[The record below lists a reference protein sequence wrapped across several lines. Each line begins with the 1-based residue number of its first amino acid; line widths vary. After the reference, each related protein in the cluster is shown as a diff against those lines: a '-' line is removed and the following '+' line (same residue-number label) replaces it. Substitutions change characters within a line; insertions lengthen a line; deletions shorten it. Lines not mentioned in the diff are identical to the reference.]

1 MKRVRARVARAM
13 AMVMRVAS
21 KEEGKGGK
29 AMAMATR
36 VAGERTAM
44 LTKIAM
50 ATKTREVGDEK
61 GIGRGGKS
69 SGDDKEDGDGEQR

>member
-1 MKRVRARVARAM
+1 M
-13 AMVMRVAS
+13 AMVMRVAGN
-21 KEEGKGGK
+21 KEGKGGK

-44 LTKIAM
+44 LTKSAM
-50 ATKTREVGDEK
+50 ATKTREVSNEK

-69 SGDDKEDGDGEQR
+69 SGDGKEDGDGKQQRR